1 MKSITDFTD
10 LELDDQIYN
19 ARKDMEEAETQGDY
33 NAGYAEFTVAKIE
46 KQRRACNCD
55 TCDLKG
61 TCQYLHKF
69 QRLPRVSGG
78 LGLCK
83 RLEEV
88 D

>member
-1 MKSITDFTD
+1 MKSIKDFTD
-10 LELDDQIYN
+10 LELDEQIKN
-19 ARKDMEEAETQGDY
+19 AILDIEEVRTDGDFYAAIAEL
-33 NAGYAEFTVAKIE
+33 EVARRE
-46 KQRRACNCD
+46 KRRRACDCSICEHKD
-55 TCDLKG
+55 

-88 D
+88 N

>member
-1 MKSITDFTD
+1 MESIKDFTD
-10 LELDDQIYN
+10 RELDDQIYN
-19 ARKDMEEAETQGDY
+19 ARKDMEEAKTNGDR
-33 NAGYAEFTVAKIE
+33 NHALAELEVATKE
-46 KQRRACNCD
+46 KERRACNCD